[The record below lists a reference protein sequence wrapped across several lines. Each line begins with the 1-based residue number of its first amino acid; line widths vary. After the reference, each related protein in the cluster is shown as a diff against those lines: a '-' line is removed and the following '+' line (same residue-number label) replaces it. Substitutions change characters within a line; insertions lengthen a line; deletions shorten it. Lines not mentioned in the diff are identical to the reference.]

1 MTKRNTSPVPIL
13 ATVLVIVALAVAL
26 VGLGGRSVSDD
37 AKLIPPSL
45 IRVRPTPWPTPQNTP
60 MFKRDLSLTYE

>member
-26 VGLGGRSVSDD
+26 VGLGGRQY
-37 AKLIPPSL
+37 
-45 IRVRPTPWPTPQNTP
+45 PTTQ
-60 MFKRDLSLTYE
+60 S